1 MICSD
6 PICEFHLQ
14 LLIHWELL
22 YFRVFRCVSKTRTFS
37 NNFRR
42 FLSIHVIKIYVAEFS
57 NISKAQIASRC
68 QLYSRDGLIS
78 DALKNIN
85 HIDFFKFSAFSD
97 IHSSFNQNFET
108 TKWQFS
114 SFKLPNRFWYSS
126 CINTQDQNTLQ
137 GSRWRRANPEI
148 LIFSRL
154 HKFIFSTNPKY
165 RI

>member
-85 HIDFFKFSAFSD
+85 HIDFS
-97 IHSSFNQNFET
+97 NFLL
-108 TKWQFS
+108 F
-114 SFKLPNRFWYSS
+114 L
-126 CINTQDQNTLQ
+126 
-137 GSRWRRANPEI
+137 I
-148 LIFSRL
+148 LILLLIKTLKQQSGSLAALSCPTDFDTHHVSIHKTRALSREAVDDEQIR
-154 HKFIFSTNPKY
+154 KS
-165 RI
+165 